1 MAVSS
6 ASVRKRVEELRKLVD
21 YHLYR
26 YHVLDDPE
34 ISDAEFDRLW
44 DELLVLE
51 REHPELQTPNSPTQR
66 VGAPPSD
73 KFEKVDHPTP
83 MGSLEKVTT
92 DEGLEKWH
100 DDVCKRLGTSDVAY
114 VTEPKIDGLSINL
127 IYEDG
132 VFVRGAT
139 RGDGRRGEDVTPN
152 LRTIKAISMRMQL
165 EGRETPPPLLEVRGE
180 VYLPLSGFNE
190 LNQRLV
196 AEGKKP
202 TPNPRNA
209 AAGSLRQKDSTITAQ
224 RPLSIWV
231 HGLGVRDGLPVEG
244 HWAALEWLRAHGF
257 RTNPFAERHE
267 DVASVAEAC
276 RVWETRRV
284 ELDYEIDG
292 IVIKVDA
299 FDQQRRL
306 GSLHERPRWARAYK
320 WAPLTATTRLN
331 RILIR
336 VGRTGALN

>member
-44 DELLVLE
+44 DELLSLE
-51 REHPELQTPNSPTQR
+51 REHPELQTPNSPTQW

-73 KFEKVDHPTP
+73 KFEKVDHPTA

-92 DEGLEKWH
+92 DEALQKWH
-100 DDVCKRLGTSDVAY
+100 EDVCKRLGTSDVVY

-152 LRTIKAISMRMQL
+152 LRTIKAI
-165 EGRETPPPLLEVRGE
+165 
-180 VYLPLSGFNE
+180 
-190 LNQRLV
+190 
-196 AEGKKP
+196 
-202 TPNPRNA
+202 
-209 AAGSLRQKDSTITAQ
+209 
-224 RPLSIWV
+224 
-231 HGLGVRDGLPVEG
+231 
-244 HWAALEWLRAHGF
+244 
-257 RTNPFAERHE
+257 
-267 DVASVAEAC
+267 
-276 RVWETRRV
+276 
-284 ELDYEIDG
+284 
-292 IVIKVDA
+292 
-299 FDQQRRL
+299 
-306 GSLHERPRWARAYK
+306 
-320 WAPLTATTRLN
+320 
-331 RILIR
+331 
-336 VGRTGALN
+336 